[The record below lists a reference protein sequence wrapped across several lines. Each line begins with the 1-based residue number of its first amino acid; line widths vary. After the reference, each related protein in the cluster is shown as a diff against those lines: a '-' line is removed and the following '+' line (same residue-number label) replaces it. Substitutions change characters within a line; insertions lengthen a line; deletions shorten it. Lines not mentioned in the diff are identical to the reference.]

1 MAVVDLLQK
10 KHLTMATAES
20 CTGGMIAARLVNVSG
35 VSDVFMQGMVTYSNE
50 AKVRLLGVKEET
62 LKAHGAVSRE
72 TALEMALG
80 GAERAQ
86 TDVCVAVTGLAG
98 PGGGSKEKPVGL
110 VYMACAVKGKAE
122 VLEYHFKGNRGK
134 IREQSMM
141 KALDLVRRCVLKA

>member
-1 MAVVDLLQK
+1 
-10 KHLTMATAES
+10 
-20 CTGGMIAARLVNVSG
+20 
-35 VSDVFMQGMVTYSNE
+35 
-50 AKVRLLGVKEET
+50 
-62 LKAHGAVSRE
+62 
-72 TALEMALG
+72 MALG

-110 VYMACAVKGKAE
+110 VYMACAVKAE

-141 KALDLVRRCVLKA
+141 KALDLVRRCVLKAE

>member
-1 MAVVDLLQK
+1 
-10 KHLTMATAES
+10 
-20 CTGGMIAARLVNVSG
+20 
-35 VSDVFMQGMVTYSNE
+35 MQGMVTYSNE

>member
-1 MAVVDLLQK
+1 MGK
-10 KHLTMATAES
+10 RCKM
-20 CTGGMIAARLVNVSG
+20 G
-35 VSDVFMQGMVTYSNE
+35 
-50 AKVRLLGVKEET
+50 KEHPP
-62 LKAHGAVSRE
+62 LPA
-72 TALEMALG
+72 
-80 GAERAQ
+80 
-86 TDVCVAVTGLAG
+86 DVCVAVTGLAG

>member
-1 MAVVDLLQK
+1 M
-10 KHLTMATAES
+10 
-20 CTGGMIAARLVNVSG
+20 TGGMIAARLVNVSG

-50 AKVRLLGVKEET
+50 AKIRLLGVKEET
-62 LKAHGAVSRE
+62 LAAYGAVSRE

-80 GAERAQ
+80 GAERSQ

-98 PGGGSKEKPVGL
+98 PGGGSQEKPVGL
-110 VYMACAVKGKAE
+110 VYMGLRCKGEKAE

-141 KALDLVRRCVLKA
+141 KALDLVRRCVLKAD

>member
-1 MAVVDLLQK
+1 
-10 KHLTMATAES
+10 
-20 CTGGMIAARLVNVSG
+20 
-35 VSDVFMQGMVTYSNE
+35 MQGMVTYSNE

-98 PGGGSKEKPVGL
+98 PGGGKPGKPVGL

-122 VLEYHFKGNRGK
+122 VLEYHFKGKQRKDPGTVYDEGPGPGTPLCIKSIMIFSDDKKIKLKGFRENNRN
-134 IREQSMM
+134 
-141 KALDLVRRCVLKA
+141 